1 MFKRIMFTTVFVT
14 DQDKAL
20 AFYTSLGFVKRA
32 DNVWA
37 EGRFLVIGIEG
48 DDLNVV
54 LWPGTQVQGHAMA
67 GAPPISVPGV
77 LFIESDNLHKDFA
90 ALKARGIPF
99 EEDEPQAYPYGLRA
113 TALDPDG
120 NRVSLRQPSRG

>member
-1 MFKRIMFTTVFVT
+1 MFKRIMFATVFVT

-20 AFYTSLGFVKRA
+20 AFYTQLGFVKRA

-54 LWPGTQVQGHAMA
+54 LWPGSQAEGRPFA
-67 GAPPISVPGV
+67 GAEPISVPGV
-77 LFIESDNLHKDFA
+77 LFIESDDLRKDFA
-90 ALKARGIPF
+90 ELKARGIPL
-99 EEDEPQAYPYGLRA
+99 EEDEPQAYAYGLRA

-120 NRVSLRQPSRG
+120 NRVSLRQPPRS